1 MANNEQFL
9 TINSNKIVSKKKDII
24 IGEDNTDILNI
35 NSKLSF
41 SGRDNITLPTPVS
54 SESNKLLKINDS
66 GNNLELDN
74 NGIGNDSRI
83 YIVCSELSS
92 DNWGDITPVDGE
104 LTVFPG
110 QEIMFYINA
119 SGTRGSSRSNTWTFK
134 YKIDNDSSFTN
145 FNYPTNSQFKHFFNA
160 ENDNQHRSATFYYK
174 NNKLINVVFKK
185 FELTFSGVL
194 DNSEDFVTITGVVL
208 NSKEYPL
215 AGAGGTAGGTP
226 SVTNSI
232 SYSNPPRG
240 ADKIFDGKIGGGDN
254 DQWVTNNTV
263 DLTTVEIAYEFNTP
277 QIVTKYRLWPR
288 DLNSAGVQSPSAWE
302 LRAAIDSSEYS
313 TSKYTVLDIRS
324 GLTSSDWNQTIPT
337 SGLFDASDNLHKAN
351 EYTLST
357 IGYYKY
363 YVIKFT
369 AGAVTNPSDT
379 TNYLALSEV
388 ALYSDIS
395 LHKQVSSFKS
405 EYTLVGADSD
415 RKFFSSINVKYL
427 VNGVHTDIPVSFYLN
442 SDHQI
447 SKIVDGY
454 ISYAEKG
461 SLIKLSSLGDV
472 SVTNPLIIGFDFNE
486 PVIVKYYRIWGI
498 SSSSSTGRLN
508 ENPGLFELRGS
519 ESQSHYEN
527 GNYEVLHRNAN
538 QLNSSDWINPY
549 YLSPSGTS
557 HKLAINYINNSN
569 IYYLE
574 NTGNYKYYVLYITA
588 TSGDSG
594 STGHISIGEL
604 ALYGGGLILPNQTNN
619 ANKKLITNG
628 INLEWSNDVEPI
640 LTGSG
645 SSHEIIKVNPNS
657 NGLEYGGTDA
667 VKIPCANNS
676 FRPYQSKNG
685 MMRYNNESNYYEVYN
700 NGWHK
705 IITKDMYETSIGLL
719 NRDFI
724 ENKFNDKINNSYGYY
739 VHGRNNPP
747 LYSGSK
753 LGYNIYHSLTFDT
766 VLYDNSPLQNMADI
780 SNNRINIKKTG
791 DYLINYKSSFGL
803 TNHINM
809 NNLEVVAGAGISSG
823 FDSYGLYGNNATSVI
838 ATSTYNQLGYYEN
851 SSSTNTKLY
860 DNVLLNT
867 ENCSIKNEQN
877 PVGLAYEFNE
887 IKFIKNY
894 KIWITD
900 VTTSP
905 TGWELRASKVDKS
918 TYDSN
923 DESTYD
929 VLDTRINT
937 ILTFNSFINSG
948 IASNSLNYSNS
959 FDIPID
965 DTGHKYYILHMT
977 AFNNNNYVKL
987 NEFALYCNKKYI
999 KVSTPLAGAN
1009 GTENFTA
1016 YASTSTWP
1024 HSQSISNMYNNSLA
1038 NSYIFQNP
1046 HLNIFVGYEFTTP
1059 QLVNKYRIWTHP
1071 LAQFATER
1079 PTAWEL
1085 RGAVDKATYDAG
1097 GAGAYKVLDTQNNA
1111 TFLTYTSGIP
1121 SNQFN
1126 DGNEYSFTNTNT
1138 NYKYYVLYITAN
1150 GGHSVTT
1157 LYQFSVYGDKT
1168 GKICVAGAETNN
1180 ILGNFTLTGS
1190 AIHAANTYGTLPN
1203 LYDNQIYEAGPTAG
1217 FNQFVHL
1224 TKNTNGFTGWFL
1236 NYAFTN
1242 AQKINKYRIWTRP
1255 DVSDQKPVDWELK
1268 GTNDGVNYISLHSVT
1283 GATFKTHTTNGTASE
1298 NLYLAN
1304 EYSFTNT
1311 NSYTTY
1317 RLEITQNAGHGSYC
1331 TLQEVAL
1338 YKDDIYEAVAGN
1350 EAGATNISQ
1359 YIGQTAVSSPY
1370 WDLENL
1376 FNNIVSSSA
1385 ASEGYFT
1392 SVNGFSGGN
1401 STTHIYAGCK
1411 LSSPEIITKYNVCP
1425 INENNVNR
1433 KANARGWDFVACNDV
1448 NDLINNTSNL
1458 VVLHSVNLPGSV
1470 DQAGA
1475 SQGYPNIEIINNSNT
1490 SGNTISNLFNNYEI
1504 SNTTAYRV
1512 YGIIPNKNYGSN
1524 NFGMVE
1530 LGLYKTVETP
1540 TENEYNNL
1548 ADATQQ
1554 LSTNFKIKLNKNDN
1568 LLYESNLIKAS
1579 SGLINNKTHYFI
1591 DNFNYITSLAE
1602 GDYITIL
1609 LQHQTSNNN
1618 LMLSYDYVGGYSDT
1632 TGYNIDENYNYE
1644 YMKYIASQLIV
1655 KKLLIV

>member
-1 MANNEQFL
+1 MVNNEQFL
-9 TINSNKIVSKKKDII
+9 TMNSSKIVSTKKDVI

-41 SGRDNITLPTPVS
+41 SGRDNIILPTPVS
-54 SESNKLLKINDS
+54 SESNKLLKIDNS

-74 NGIGNDSRI
+74 NGIGNNSRA

-92 DNWGDITPVDGE
+92 NNWGDITPVDGE

-110 QEIMFYINA
+110 QEIMFYINS
-119 SGTRGSSRSNTWTFK
+119 SGSRNPNGLSTWTFK
-134 YKIDNDSSFTN
+134 YKIDSDSSFTT
-145 FNYPTNSQFKHFFNA
+145 FNYPTNSQFKHWFNA
-160 ENDNQHRSATFYYK
+160 SNDNQHRSATFYYK
-174 NNKLINVVFKK
+174 NNKSINVVFKK
-185 FELTFSGVL
+185 FELTFNGVL

-208 NSKEYPL
+208 NSKDYPL

-232 SYSNPPRG
+232 SPSTRG

-288 DLNSAGVQSPSAWE
+288 NSSTATSQSPSAWE

-313 TSKYTVLDIRS
+313 TSKYTLLDVQS
-324 GLTSSDWNQTIPT
+324 GLTSSDWNNTISN
-337 SGLFDASDNLHKAN
+337 SGLINAVDNLAKAN
-351 EYTLST
+351 EYNLST
-357 IGYYKY
+357 IGAYKY

-369 AGAVTNPSDT
+369 AGTVTNPSDT
-379 TNYLALSEV
+379 TNHLALSEV

-395 LHKQVSSFKS
+395 LHKQVSSFKP
-405 EYTLVGADSD
+405 
-415 RKFFSSINVKYL
+415 
-427 VNGVHTDIPVSFYLN
+427 DIPLAGGGGNLFQNVT
-442 SDHQI
+442 
-447 SKIVDGY
+447 
-454 ISYAEKG
+454 
-461 SLIKLSSLGDV
+461 SSALHNA
-472 SVTNPLIIGFDFNE
+472 SAYPLRPLIYNNILNIDATGVNSAWTSLAFWDHPNT
-486 PVIVKYYRIWGI
+486 PVANPFLAYEFRDPQIVTSYRIWPMGNI
-498 SSSSSTGRLN
+498 IGQA
-508 ENPGLFELRGS
+508 PKGWELRASADSATYNSGS
-519 ESQSHYEN
+519 GTYTVLDTQLNQSFKTWSTTGDLMASLN
-527 GNYEVLHRNAN
+527 FDKGNLYNIETSNYYKFYVLHFISGYHSAV
-538 QLNSSDWINPY
+538 IT
-549 YLSPSGTS
+549 LS
-557 HKLAINYINNSN
+557 
-569 IYYLE
+569 E
-574 NTGNYKYYVLYITA
+574 W
-588 TSGDSG
+588 
-594 STGHISIGEL
+594 
-604 ALYGGGLILPNQTNN
+604 ALYGDGLILPDQTNN

-645 SSHEIIKVNPNS
+645 SSHDIIKVNPNS

-676 FRPYQSKNG
+676 FRPHQSKNG
-685 MMRYNNESNYYEVYN
+685 MMRYNNESNYYEVYD

-803 TNHINM
+803 TNHIDM
-809 NNLEVVAGAGISSG
+809 SNLEVVAGAGISTG

-860 DNVLLNT
+860 DNILLNT

-937 ILTFNSFINSG
+937 ILTFNSFINSDT
-948 IASNSLNYSNS
+948 ASNSLNYSNS

-1009 GTENFTA
+1009 GTESFTA
-1016 YASTSTWP
+1016 HATPSGL
-1024 HSQSISNMYNNSLA
+1024 SNQNV
-1038 NSYIFQNP
+1038 SYIYDNTLQTRYIFNSP
-1046 HLNIFVGYEFTTP
+1046 RTNVFVGYEFTTP
-1059 QLVNKYRIWTHP
+1059 QVVNKYRIWGYPDSGCTCK
-1071 LAQFATER
+1071 
-1079 PTAWEL
+1079 PTGWEL
-1085 RGAVDKATYDAG
+1085 RASVNKAAYDVG
-1097 GAGAYKVLDTQNNA
+1097 GTGAYQVLDTKSGINTA
-1111 TFLTYTSGIP
+1111 TFPSATIVASNNLNTSY
-1121 SNQFN
+1121 
-1126 DGNEYSFTNTNT
+1126 EVSFTNTTSYGYYVLFITANDGDSVNTTLYQFSLYGDKTNKICIAGAECFQTASNYLVYASPTTNGGSGSIFSACNNLLTDKYIFSGPNT
-1138 NYKYYVLYITAN
+1138 NVFFAYELRQGPEIVTQYRIWGNIGGSISTWPTSWELRASKVDKSTYDSNDESTYDVLDSVTITSVPEPYFSSGYASDQLKSAYTGTINNSTAYRYYVLYITAN
-1150 GGHSVTT
+1150 GGDTVNTT
-1157 LYQFSVYGDKT
+1157 LYQF
-1168 GKICVAGAETNN
+1168 
-1180 ILGNFTLTGS
+1180 
-1190 AIHAANTYGTLPN
+1190 AI
-1203 LYDNQIYEAGPTAG
+1203 
-1217 FNQFVHL
+1217 
-1224 TKNTNGFTGWFL
+1224 
-1236 NYAFTN
+1236 
-1242 AQKINKYRIWTRP
+1242 
-1255 DVSDQKPVDWELK
+1255 
-1268 GTNDGVNYISLHSVT
+1268 
-1283 GATFKTHTTNGTASE
+1283 
-1298 NLYLAN
+1298 
-1304 EYSFTNT
+1304 
-1311 NSYTTY
+1311 
-1317 RLEITQNAGHGSYC
+1317 
-1331 TLQEVAL
+1331 
-1338 YKDDIYEAVAGN
+1338 YKDDTYEIVAGY
-1350 EAGATNISQ
+1350 ESTGTNISTYISTSPLTSDYVAANAFDNQ
-1359 YIGQTAVSSPY
+1359 SSYSTNLSDPNYIYRGEAYYSTSGIFSSGTATSHNYIGCE
-1370 WDLENL
+1370 L
-1376 FNNIVSSSA
+1376 NN
-1385 ASEGYFT
+1385 
-1392 SVNGFSGGN
+1392 
-1401 STTHIYAGCK
+1401 
-1411 LSSPEIITKYNVCP
+1411 PEVITKYSIFP
-1425 INENNVNR
+1425 WAYNNGD
-1433 KANARGWDFVACNDV
+1433 RGGAIRSWDFVACNSV
-1448 NDLINNTSNL
+1448 SDLQNNTNL
-1458 VVLHSVNLPGSV
+1458 TVLDSKLLSTGTTNNDV
-1470 DQAGA
+1470 
-1475 SQGYPNIEIINNSNT
+1475 PNAYDNIYILENSDSPANT
-1490 SGNTISNLFNNYEI
+1490 LSHLANNYEI
-1504 SNTTAYRV
+1504 TNDTAYSV
-1512 YGIIPNKNYGSN
+1512 YGLVVHG
-1524 NFGMVE
+1524 NFGVTVFNIVQ

-1554 LSTNFKIKLNKNDN
+1554 LSTNFKIKINRNDN

-1591 DNFNYITSLAE
+1591 DDFNYITSLAE
-1602 GDYITIL
+1602 GDYINIL
-1609 LQHQTSNNN
+1609 LQHQTSSNN

>member
-1 MANNEQFL
+1 M
-9 TINSNKIVSKKKDII
+9 
-24 IGEDNTDILNI
+24 
-35 NSKLSF
+35 
-41 SGRDNITLPTPVS
+41 
-54 SESNKLLKINDS
+54 
-66 GNNLELDN
+66 
-74 NGIGNDSRI
+74 
-83 YIVCSELSS
+83 
-92 DNWGDITPVDGE
+92 
-104 LTVFPG
+104 
-110 QEIMFYINA
+110 
-119 SGTRGSSRSNTWTFK
+119 
-134 YKIDNDSSFTN
+134 
-145 FNYPTNSQFKHFFNA
+145 
-160 ENDNQHRSATFYYK
+160 
-174 NNKLINVVFKK
+174 
-185 FELTFSGVL
+185 
-194 DNSEDFVTITGVVL
+194 
-208 NSKEYPL
+208 
-215 AGAGGTAGGTP
+215 
-226 SVTNSI
+226 
-232 SYSNPPRG
+232 
-240 ADKIFDGKIGGGDN
+240 
-254 DQWVTNNTV
+254 
-263 DLTTVEIAYEFNTP
+263 
-277 QIVTKYRLWPR
+277 
-288 DLNSAGVQSPSAWE
+288 
-302 LRAAIDSSEYS
+302 
-313 TSKYTVLDIRS
+313 
-324 GLTSSDWNQTIPT
+324 
-337 SGLFDASDNLHKAN
+337 DNLAKAN
-351 EYTLST
+351 EYNLST
-357 IGYYKY
+357 IGAYKY

-369 AGAVTNPSDT
+369 AGVVTNPSDT
-379 TNYLALSEV
+379 TNHLALSEV

-395 LHKQVSSFKS
+395 LHKQVSSFKP
-405 EYTLVGADSD
+405 
-415 RKFFSSINVKYL
+415 
-427 VNGVHTDIPVSFYLN
+427 DIPLAGGGGNLFQNVT
-442 SDHQI
+442 
-447 SKIVDGY
+447 
-454 ISYAEKG
+454 
-461 SLIKLSSLGDV
+461 SSALHNA
-472 SVTNPLIIGFDFNE
+472 SAYPLRPLIYNNILNIDATGVNSAWTSLAFHSHGST
-486 PVIVKYYRIWGI
+486 PVANPFLAYEFRDPQIVTRYRIWPMGNI
-498 SSSSSTGRLN
+498 IGQA
-508 ENPGLFELRGS
+508 PKGWELRASADSATYNSGS
-519 ESQSHYEN
+519 GTWTVLDTQLNQSFKTWSTTGDLMASLN
-527 GNYEVLHRNAN
+527 FDKGNLYNIETSNYYKFYVLHFI
-538 QLNSSDWINPY
+538 SGYHSEVIT
-549 YLSPSGTS
+549 LS
-557 HKLAINYINNSN
+557 
-569 IYYLE
+569 E
-574 NTGNYKYYVLYITA
+574 W
-588 TSGDSG
+588 
-594 STGHISIGEL
+594 
-604 ALYGGGLILPNQTNN
+604 ALYGDGLILPDQTNN

-645 SSHEIIKVNPNS
+645 SSHDIIKVNPNS

-676 FRPYQSKNG
+676 FRPHQSKNG
-685 MMRYNNESNYYEVYN
+685 MMRYNNESNYYEVYD

-803 TNHINM
+803 TNHIDM
-809 NNLEVVAGAGISSG
+809 SNLEVVAGAGISTG

-860 DNVLLNT
+860 DNILLNT

-948 IASNSLNYSNS
+948 VASNSLNYSNS

-1009 GTENFTA
+1009 GTESFTSYGLYGNGA
-1016 YASTSTWP
+1016 TSVIP
-1024 HSQSISNMYNNSLA
+1024 SSNYN
-1038 NSYIFQNP
+1038 Q
-1046 HLNIFVGYEFTTP
+1046 VGYYYQESTTNVIAHNNVMSGNPQDHFAVKNSGNPVGLAYEFDKP
-1059 QLVNKYRIWTHP
+1059 QIVKNYKIWGTHNVQP
-1071 LAQFATER
+1071 PNAFQ
-1079 PTAWEL
+1079 L
-1085 RGAVDKATYDAG
+1085 RASKVDKTTYNAQDPDTYD
-1097 GAGAYKVLDTQNNA
+1097 VLDTQ
-1111 TFLTYTSGIP
+1111 SGVSYPAPNLGSSVIAP
-1121 SNQFN
+1121 SNNF
-1126 DGNEYSFTNTNT
+1126 DYSVSYDISNTNA
-1138 NYKYYVLYITAN
+1138 YQYYILHMTGFIGSGYVDFDEFAL
-1150 GGHSVTT
+1150 
-1157 LYQFSVYGDKT
+1157 YGDKT

-1180 ILGNFTLTGS
+1180 ILGNFTAHAS
-1190 AIHAANTYGTLPN
+1190 ASTWHGAQSISNMYNNSLANSYIFQAPHLNVFVG
-1203 LYDNQIYEAGPTAG
+1203 YE
-1217 FNQFVHL
+1217 
-1224 TKNTNGFTGWFL
+1224 FTTPQ
-1236 NYAFTN
+1236 NV
-1242 AQKINKYRIWTRP
+1242 NKYRIWTHPLASNAAERP
-1255 DVSDQKPVDWELK
+1255 TAWELRGAVDK
-1268 GTNDGVNYISLHSVT
+1268 ATYVAGGTNAYEVLDTQTN
-1283 GATFKTHTTNGTASE
+1283 ATFPSYTTGVAS
-1298 NLYLAN
+1298 NQLNDGN
-1304 EYSFTNT
+1304 EYTFTNT
-1311 NSYTTY
+1311 NQIKYGYYVLYITANGGHSVTTLY
-1317 RLEITQNAGHGSYC
+1317 QF
-1331 TLQEVAL
+1331 AL
-1338 YKDDIYEAVAGN
+1338 YKDDIYEPVAGN

-1376 FNNIVSSSA
+1376 FNNVVSSSA

-1401 STTHIYAGCK
+1401 STTHIYVGCK

-1433 KANARGWDFVACNDV
+1433 EANARGWDFVACNDV

-1458 VVLHSVNLPGSV
+1458 VVLHSVNLPGYV

-1524 NFGMVE
+1524 NFGMVK

-1554 LSTNFKIKLNKNDN
+1554 LSTNFKIKINRNDN

-1579 SGLINNKTHYFI
+1579 SGLINNKIHYLI
-1591 DNFNYITSLAE
+1591 DDFNYITSLAE
-1602 GDYITIL
+1602 GDYISIL
-1609 LQHQTSNNN
+1609 LQHQTSSNN

>member
-1 MANNEQFL
+1 
-9 TINSNKIVSKKKDII
+9 
-24 IGEDNTDILNI
+24 
-35 NSKLSF
+35 
-41 SGRDNITLPTPVS
+41 
-54 SESNKLLKINDS
+54 
-66 GNNLELDN
+66 
-74 NGIGNDSRI
+74 
-83 YIVCSELSS
+83 
-92 DNWGDITPVDGE
+92 
-104 LTVFPG
+104 
-110 QEIMFYINA
+110 
-119 SGTRGSSRSNTWTFK
+119 
-134 YKIDNDSSFTN
+134 
-145 FNYPTNSQFKHFFNA
+145 
-160 ENDNQHRSATFYYK
+160 
-174 NNKLINVVFKK
+174 
-185 FELTFSGVL
+185 
-194 DNSEDFVTITGVVL
+194 
-208 NSKEYPL
+208 
-215 AGAGGTAGGTP
+215 
-226 SVTNSI
+226 
-232 SYSNPPRG
+232 
-240 ADKIFDGKIGGGDN
+240 
-254 DQWVTNNTV
+254 
-263 DLTTVEIAYEFNTP
+263 
-277 QIVTKYRLWPR
+277 
-288 DLNSAGVQSPSAWE
+288 
-302 LRAAIDSSEYS
+302 
-313 TSKYTVLDIRS
+313 
-324 GLTSSDWNQTIPT
+324 
-337 SGLFDASDNLHKAN
+337 
-351 EYTLST
+351 
-357 IGYYKY
+357 
-363 YVIKFT
+363 
-369 AGAVTNPSDT
+369 
-379 TNYLALSEV
+379 
-388 ALYSDIS
+388 
-395 LHKQVSSFKS
+395 
-405 EYTLVGADSD
+405 
-415 RKFFSSINVKYL
+415 
-427 VNGVHTDIPVSFYLN
+427 
-442 SDHQI
+442 
-447 SKIVDGY
+447 
-454 ISYAEKG
+454 
-461 SLIKLSSLGDV
+461 
-472 SVTNPLIIGFDFNE
+472 
-486 PVIVKYYRIWGI
+486 
-498 SSSSSTGRLN
+498 
-508 ENPGLFELRGS
+508 
-519 ESQSHYEN
+519 
-527 GNYEVLHRNAN
+527 
-538 QLNSSDWINPY
+538 
-549 YLSPSGTS
+549 
-557 HKLAINYINNSN
+557 
-569 IYYLE
+569 
-574 NTGNYKYYVLYITA
+574 
-588 TSGDSG
+588 
-594 STGHISIGEL
+594 
-604 ALYGGGLILPNQTNN
+604 
-619 ANKKLITNG
+619 
-628 INLEWSNDVEPI
+628 
-640 LTGSG
+640 
-645 SSHEIIKVNPNS
+645 
-657 NGLEYGGTDA
+657 
-667 VKIPCANNS
+667 
-676 FRPYQSKNG
+676 
-685 MMRYNNESNYYEVYN
+685 
-700 NGWHK
+700 
-705 IITKDMYETSIGLL
+705 
-719 NRDFI
+719 
-724 ENKFNDKINNSYGYY
+724 
-739 VHGRNNPP
+739 
-747 LYSGSK
+747 
-753 LGYNIYHSLTFDT
+753 
-766 VLYDNSPLQNMADI
+766 
-780 SNNRINIKKTG
+780 IKKTG

-803 TNHINM
+803 TNHIDM
-809 NNLEVVAGAGISSG
+809 NNLEVVAGAGISTG

-838 ATSTYNQLGYYEN
+838 TTSTYNQLGYYEN

-1009 GTENFTA
+1009 GTESFTVYSPFRHTGYSISAANNNVLDSNPSNSSDYMHMYFNFGGFTA
-1016 YASTSTWP
+1016 PVHLGYDFST
-1024 HSQSISNMYNNSLA
+1024 Q
-1038 NSYIFQNP
+1038 Q
-1046 HLNIFVGYEFTTP
+1046 V
-1059 QLVNKYRIWTHP
+1059 VNKYRIWGRFEGNTNSGDQNP
-1071 LAQFATER
+1071 KS
-1079 PTAWEL
+1079 WEL
-1085 RGAVDKATYDAG
+1085 RGATSQLLYDEDDEDTYTI
-1097 GAGAYKVLDTQNNA
+1097 LDTQTNQVFNA
-1111 TFLTYTSGIP
+1111 WTGIYAASNALNLANTYT
-1121 SNQFN
+1121 
-1126 DGNEYSFTNTNT
+1126 FTNTQSFG
-1138 NYKYYVLYITAN
+1138 YYILHITQNN
-1150 GGHSVTT
+1150 GDDRWVT
-1157 LYQFSVYGDKT
+1157 LQEFSVYGDKT

-1190 AIHAANTYGTLPN
+1190 AIHLPNTYGTLPN

-1224 TKNTNGFTGWFL
+1224 KKNTNGFTNGWFL

-1317 RLEITQNAGHGSYC
+1317 RLEITQNAEHGSYC

-1376 FNNIVSSSA
+1376 FNNVVSSSA

-1401 STTHIYAGCK
+1401 STTDIYVGCK

-1433 KANARGWDFVACNDV
+1433 EANARGWDFVACNDV

-1554 LSTNFKIKLNKNDN
+1554 LSTNFKIKINRNDN

-1591 DNFNYITSLAE
+1591 DDFNYITSLAE

-1609 LQHQTSNNN
+1609 LQHQT
-1618 LMLSYDYVGGYSDT
+1618 
-1632 TGYNIDENYNYE
+1632 
-1644 YMKYIASQLIV
+1644 
-1655 KKLLIV
+1655 